1 MSITNEGVK
10 IKNNVHLGYKAITP
24 SDTVVVPAP
33 HNDGFVVTV
42 AGTVTFNTPDTSGDN
57 LVLTFAAGDV
67 WYVNLK
73 LVLATGTTATVFGIR
88 LNT

>member
-10 IKNNVHLGYKAITP
+10 IKNNLHLGYKAITP
-24 SDTVVVPAP
+24 HDTDPVDKIYS
-33 HNDGFVVTV
+33 DGFVVTV
-42 AGTVTFNTPDTSGDN
+42 GGPVTFNTKDTGGDD

-67 WYVNLK
+67 WYVNLN
-73 LVLATGTTATVFGIR
+73 LVKATGTTATVFGIR